1 MMSMLS
7 KKSIAVLLL
16 CILTGLSVAQ
26 AGEGQASEVQTGS
39 RQPGNR
45 LGGNF
50 SLTDHDNQP
59 FELSQLKGS
68 VVLMFFGYAT
78 CPDVCPAELGKMSQ
92 ILKTFESRG
101 DNVEGL
107 FITVD
112 PARDSPQILKDYTS
126 YFSKQLTG
134 LTGTRQQINKV
145 ARQYRVKY
153 QIIQNET
160 DRIIVDHSSTLYVID
175 KNGDL
180 ETMIPFGMSVP
191 HIVNVVE
198 WLIKK

>member
-1 MMSMLS
+1 MTVFS
-7 KKSIAVLLL
+7 KKSIAVLLVF
-16 CILTGLSVAQ
+16 ILTGLGTVLGAVHAGDRQ
-26 AGEGQASEVQTGS
+26 AANGQAV
-39 RQPGNR
+39 NK

-78 CPDVCPAELGKMSQ
+78 CPDVCPIELGKMSQ

-101 DNVEGL
+101 EDVKGL
-107 FITVD
+107 FVTVD
-112 PARDSPQILKDYTS
+112 PARDTPEILKGYTA
-126 YFSKQLTG
+126 YFSKQLKG
-134 LTGTRQQINKV
+134 LTGTREQINKV

-160 DRIIVDHSSTLYVID
+160 DRIVVDHSSNLYVID

-191 HIVNVVE
+191 HVVNVVD
-198 WLIKK
+198 WLVKK